1 MTMVFNT
8 LRNSSIA
15 NELEDNDIR
24 QIQGLFDVQEFKAG
38 ELVSHATEEHPDSLH
53 VVAQGNIEVKNSDED
68 NQITHHIL
76 KQGDLA
82 GMITFVGGDASK
94 VSAKLYAAN
103 DVKILS
109 LTQSKFVALVVSQP
123 MIAHHI
129 MRGVARSLHDIV
141 RRSNTEAI
149 EMNNYINRANGRY

>member
-1 MTMVFNT
+1 MNMVFNT
-8 LRNSSIA
+8 LRNSNITS
-15 NELEDNDIR
+15 ELGDNDINL
-24 QIQGLFDVQEFKAG
+24 IQGLFDVQEFKAG
-38 ELVSHATEEHPDSLH
+38 EAVALVTTEHPDSLH
-53 VVAQGNIEVKNSDED
+53 VVAQGNVEVKSGDDE
-68 NQITHHIL
+68 NQTTHHVL

-82 GMITFVGGDASK
+82 GMITFVGGDSSK
-94 VSAKLYAAN
+94 VSASLHAAG

-109 LTQSKFVALVVSQP
+109 LKQSKFKDLVVSQP

-141 RRSNTEAI
+141 RRSNTASR